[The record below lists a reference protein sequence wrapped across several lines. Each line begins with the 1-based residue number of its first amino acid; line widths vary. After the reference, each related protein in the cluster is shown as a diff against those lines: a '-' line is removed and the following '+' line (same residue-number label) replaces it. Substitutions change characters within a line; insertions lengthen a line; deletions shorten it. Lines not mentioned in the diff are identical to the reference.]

1 MNTRVDTKAIC
12 VVSHDEVLAM
22 GLLKAEIVKALVI
35 GVIEGLA

>member
-1 MNTRVDTKAIC
+1 MNTHVDTKASA

-22 GLLKAEIVKALVI
+22 GLSKAELVKALVI